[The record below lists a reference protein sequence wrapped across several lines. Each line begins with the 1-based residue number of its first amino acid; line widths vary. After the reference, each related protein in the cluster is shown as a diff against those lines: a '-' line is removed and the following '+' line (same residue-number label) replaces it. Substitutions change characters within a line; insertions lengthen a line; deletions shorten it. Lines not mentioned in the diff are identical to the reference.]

1 MLQNF
6 KSNYQIFQS
15 FEEFYSITNGSDH
28 FVYSEESSQVCS
40 VGRDNDESEEPPDGT
55 NNPGAGSLGIESRSL
70 TEESSSDE
78 PEAVV
83 DAELVLHHIIV
94 HHTWVG
100 IVPFIRRKPAIIYF
114 YLFSFTKAI
123 LKTLVHFVVS

>member
-1 MLQNF
+1 MSITFFRTLKPIIRNF
-6 KSNYQIFQS
+6 KPLNNFIQLSTY
-15 FEEFYSITNGSDH
+15 GSDH
-28 FVYSEESSQVCS
+28 FVHSEESSQVCS
-40 VGRDNDESEEPPDGT
+40 VGRDNNESEEPPDGT

-94 HHTWVG
+94 HNTWVG
-100 IVPFIRRKPAIIYF
+100 IVPFIRRKPAKHLLSVTTATLETLIY
-114 YLFSFTKAI
+114 
-123 LKTLVHFVVS
+123 